1 MISSDDDDIIFELYK
16 LSSVVLPEKNT
27 WSIEEI
33 SKRLLIELKLTKEIE
48 ILDRLKKILKT
59 LEDKQA
65 VIFVKGFEAFN
76 LVEPKL
82 LDLVNPSKIG
92 K

>member
-1 MISSDDDDIIFELYK
+1 M
-16 LSSVVLPEKNT
+16 LPEQNT
-27 WSIEEI
+27 WFIEEI
-33 SKRLLIELKLTKEIE
+33 SKRLLIELKLTKEVE
-48 ILDRLKKILKT
+48 IVDRLKKILKT
-59 LEDKQA
+59 LEENQA

-82 LDLVNPSKIG
+82 LYLVNPSKLG